1 MPRLT
6 ATPRGR
12 GRAGFSL
19 PELLITLALL
29 AIIGTAVV
37 RTMTKQQQSYKDTTR
52 TATLRRELR
61 TSGFVLLQD
70 VRSISS
76 AGGDVLSMRDSAL
89 TFNGTYGSAVICA
102 RGGAGSNT
110 FYIPPRNLVRHEL
123 TSWSSQ
129 PIVGDTVYVYN
140 DSLSAGAEDDV
151 WQKVVITGF
160 DQNVVQCPGLPF
172 ADPTLDPPSSKPR
185 FKVVVTPPLSDSVK
199 VGAVVRFTRPMT
211 YQLFQSASSG
221 KWYLGYTESQN
232 GTWTTTD
239 AVAGPFRT
247 FTAGDS
253 TPSGLQ
259 LRFYDSLGTRLTT
272 NTASARSRLARVDV
286 YLRAEGGASAVTERQ
301 GRLITDSTLF
311 RIGLRNYK

>member
-6 ATPRGR
+6 ATPRSAAR
-12 GRAGFSL
+12 RGFSL
-19 PELLITLALL
+19 PELLITIALL
-29 AIIGTAVV
+29 GIIGTAVV

-52 TATLRRELR
+52 TASMRRELR

-76 AGGDVLSMRDSAL
+76 SGGDVLAMKDSAL

-123 TSWSSQ
+123 TSWSS
-129 PIVGDTVYVYN
+129 PPLIGDTVYLYN

-151 WQKVVITGF
+151 WQKVVITAV
-160 DQNVVQCPGLPF
+160 DKNTVECPGLPF
-172 ADPTLDPPSSKPR
+172 ADPVLDPPTTKPR

-199 VGAVVRFTRPMT
+199 VGAVVRFTRPMS
-211 YQLFQSASSG
+211 YMLFQSPSSG
-221 KWYLGYTESQN
+221 KWYLGYKESQN

-247 FTAGDS
+247 FSAGDS

-259 LRFYDSLGTRLTT
+259 LRFYDSLGTRLTS
-272 NTASARSRLARVDV
+272 NNAAARSRLARVDV

-301 GRLITDSTLF
+301 GRMMTDSTLF